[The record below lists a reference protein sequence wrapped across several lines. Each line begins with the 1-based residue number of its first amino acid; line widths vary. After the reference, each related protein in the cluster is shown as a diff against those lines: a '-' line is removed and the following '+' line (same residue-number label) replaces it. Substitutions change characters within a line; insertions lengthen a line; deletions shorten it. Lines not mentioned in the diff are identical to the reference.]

1 MREGAC
7 SLECRVRLLDID
19 RDAPATD
26 EGQLQIAAAPETVWA
41 VISDVAAWPS
51 WNPAMKKV
59 SIEGPLV
66 PGTVFRWKSG
76 SASLVSTL
84 KVVDALKIGWTG
96 ASMGI
101 KAAHVFRFEAK
112 DGGTSARSEESWRG
126 MIASLLKGYS
136 RKTMQRAIDGT
147 LASLKTEAERRA
159 VA

>member
-1 MREGAC
+1 M
-7 SLECRVRLLDID
+7 DID
-19 RDAPATD
+19 RDAPATA
-26 EGQLQIAAAPETVWA
+26 EGQLQIAAPPETLWA

-51 WNPAMKKV
+51 WNPAMKAV

-84 KVVDALKIGWTG
+84 KVVDAPGEIGWTG
-96 ASMGI
+96 VSMGI

-147 LASLKTEAERRA
+147 LVVED
-159 VA
+159 